1 MAMDRIK
8 SYILNR
14 QYVPITVIICIGALL
29 SALTFYVVR
38 SKELQSIEISFRHD
52 TDDRINAITREIENN
67 LELVRDVHSLY
78 RSSDEVTRDE
88 FREFIRF
95 AIDYSTIQA
104 LEWIPAVPHH
114 KRDAHEKAAQTD
126 GYPDFEFTEQGA
138 NGKIVRA
145 AQRKEYFPVYY
156 LEPLQENE
164 IMIGFDLSS
173 DLQQTEA
180 LKKAGD
186 SGKMTAS
193 APASIMQAK
202 RNNYAF
208 RVFLPVYRK
217 HVPLETTSQRRA
229 NLTGFVSG
237 VFYINKMVDKSYAYL
252 VEKGIDVDLH
262 DVSDHEKEQFIYSH
276 LSGFRNIAEG
286 RSINRNDTDKN
297 VLHVSRSI
305 DIGDRE
311 WMITARSAPEYTD
324 HARDW
329 HAWSVSASIL
339 LFTCMLSAYIKNNL
353 KRTIQVGQLAENLSS
368 EITARKKVEKA
379 IIEVE
384 ERERRRIG
392 HDLHD
397 DLGQR
402 LTGISFKTQG
412 LENRLR
418 KKSVPEA
425 EDASRITS
433 LIDTAKEQVKHLS
446 RGLAPMVEKRDGN
459 LILVLKELV
468 SDIKSIY
475 KIPCVL
481 KCDKSISI
489 TDKTLVRQLYRIA
502 QEAANNAVKHAKPDS
517 IEICL
522 MKDDD
527 EIIMTIKDDGSGI
540 DLPVRNSG
548 MGLEIMK
555 YRAGMINASL
565 IIRQDIVKGTIVT
578 CIFSEKRESGV
589 NPSEKIEISESNSSH
604 IYIKGE
610 INHEYF

>member
-1 MAMDRIK
+1 MDQIK
-8 SYILNR
+8 SLILNR
-14 QYVPITVIICIGALL
+14 QYIQIAAIICIGALL
-29 SALTFYVVR
+29 SALTFYVIR
-38 SKELQSIEISFRHD
+38 SKELQSIEINFEHD

-67 LELVRDVHSLY
+67 LELVRYVHSLF
-78 RSSDEVTRDE
+78 RSSREVTRNE

-104 LEWIPAVPHH
+104 LEWIPVVPHH
-114 KRDAHEKAAQTD
+114 QRDAYEKAAQTD
-126 GYPDFEFTEQGA
+126 GYSDFQFTEQGED
-138 NGKIVRA
+138 GRIVSA
-145 AQRKEYFPVYY
+145 GQRKEYFPVYF

-164 IMIGFDLSS
+164 IAIGFDLSS
-173 DLQQTEA
+173 DPKQREA
-180 LKKAGD
+180 LYKTWD

-193 APASIMQAK
+193 APASLMQAEG
-202 RNNYAF
+202 NNLGF

-217 HVPLETTSQRRA
+217 HIPLETAAQRRA
-229 NLTGFVSG
+229 NLIGFVSG
-237 VFYINKMVDKSYAYL
+237 VFHINKIVDKSYAYL
-252 VEKGIDVDLH
+252 VEKGIDVDLF
-262 DVSDHEKEQFIYSH
+262 DVSDHEKEQLLYSH
-276 LSGFRNIAEG
+276 LSGFRDSTER
-286 RSINRNDTDKN
+286 RSINRNDMDKN
-297 VLHVSRSI
+297 LLQVSRSI
-305 DIGDRE
+305 DIGDRK
-311 WMITARSAPEYTD
+311 WMITARPVPEYTE

-329 HAWSVSASIL
+329 HAWSVSIGIL
-339 LFTCMLSAYIKNNL
+339 FSTCMLSFFIMNNL
-353 KRTIQVGQLAENLSS
+353 KRTIQIGQLVENLSN

-418 KKSVPEA
+418 KKFIPEA

-433 LIDTAKEQVKHLS
+433 LIDTAKEQVKYLS
-446 RGLAPMVEKRDGN
+446 RGLAPMVEKNDGN

-468 SDIKSIY
+468 SNIKNIY

-481 KCDKSISI
+481 KCDKTISV
-489 TDKTLVRQLYRIA
+489 TDKTLLRQLYRIA

-522 MKDDD
+522 TKDHD
-527 EIIMTIKDDGSGI
+527 EITMTIKDDGSGI
-540 DLPVRNSG
+540 ALPVRNNG

-565 IIRQDIVKGTIVT
+565 IIRQDILKGTIVT
-578 CIFSEKRESGV
+578 CIFSEKRENSI
-589 NPSEKIEISESNSSH
+589 NPSERIEMPESNSS
-604 IYIKGE
+604 YI
-610 INHEYF
+610 